1 MTRERVRE
9 DRRAEGEDG
18 NVTTRAKVVG
28 SLAAI
33 VGVGLSVLAAYTQQ
47 FQRQTAIATP
57 VASYPVRI
65 ELPWTVR
72 TGSGAT
78 LGEPAEPQRSEAKP
92 NVAAIEH
99 DAQPQALAEP
109 AKTTGKP
116 DILPGLIAVKFD
128 LGGAAARASGAS
140 GDQIAVSLPVVY
152 NDTSLGAVPIWIDP
166 SGAIS
171 VDSRELSRVLSTPN
185 KALAEAIEQSGQGRT
200 SFASLR
206 ARGMTVH
213 YDPILNRIVMAKRS

>member
-1 MTRERVRE
+1 VRRERVGE
-9 DRRAEGEDG
+9 DRRAEGKDG
-18 NVTTRAKVVG
+18 YVTTCAKVVG

-33 VGVGLSVLAAYTQQ
+33 VGVGLAVLAAYTQQ

-65 ELPWTVR
+65 ELPWSAKNGSGVTLAEPSESKPSEGR
-72 TGSGAT
+72 TG
-78 LGEPAEPQRSEAKP
+78 
-92 NVAAIEH
+92 VAAIEQ
-99 DAQPQALAEP
+99 DAQPQALTEP
-109 AKTTGKP
+109 AKTAGKP

-171 VDSRELSRVLSTPN
+171 VDSRELSRVLSAPN

-200 SFASLR
+200 SFTSLR